1 MPAVSIKVIFLFLN
15 SSGTSIE
22 SLVVPDSEDTTN
34 LSSPIRAFTSVDLPA
49 FGLPIIEIF
58 TESLSYIESWL
69 GSESSYSERSSLNS
83 ENPLLCD
90 AERKIVRLK
99 PKLIN
104 SAEDSSSLGL
114 SALLINRVM
123 FLFCFLRD
131 CAIS

>member
-1 MPAVSIKVIFLFLN
+1 M
-15 SSGTSIE
+15 
-22 SLVVPDSEDTTN
+22 VPDSEDTTN
-34 LSSPIRAFTSVDLPA
+34 LSCPIRAFTSVDLPA

-90 AERKIVRLK
+90 AERKIVCLK

-104 SAEDSSSLGL
+104 SADDSSSLGL
-114 SALLINRVM
+114 SALLIKRVM

-131 CAIS
+131 WAIS